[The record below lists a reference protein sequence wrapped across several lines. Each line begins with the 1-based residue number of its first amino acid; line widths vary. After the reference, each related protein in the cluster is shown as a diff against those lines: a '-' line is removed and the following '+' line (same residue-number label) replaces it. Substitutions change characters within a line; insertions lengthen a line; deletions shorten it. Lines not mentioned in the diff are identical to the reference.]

1 MQDGGAVADDCPDGG
16 MAGSVPRVAGSVPRV
31 VNLVV
36 MDALQATV
44 MAVMLVGRA
53 ATFDTG
59 RQRGRRY

>member
-16 MAGSVPRVAGSVPRV
+16 MAGSVPRV

-44 MAVMLVGRA
+44 MAVMLVGRT
-53 ATFDTG
+53 ATCDIR